1 MYQNYAK
8 RNYNVNTSTTPVETS
23 NKDTRLFLFQSVV
36 PSAVAQKSISL
47 WKDGYCTGVIIIF
60 STDTLSFPAATKL
73 FCISYENWKENENK
87 QTTKW
92 RKQLEIHI
100 SYFNPNARKGRVE
113 SYSS

>member
-1 MYQNYAK
+1 MQN
-8 RNYNVNTSTTPVETS
+8 RNYNVNPSTTPVETS
-23 NKDTRLFLFQSVV
+23 NKNTRLFLFQSVV
-36 PSAVAQKSISL
+36 SSAVAKKSMSL

-92 RKQLEIHI
+92 RKQLEIRI
-100 SYFNPNARKGRVE
+100 SYFNPNARKDQVE

>member
-23 NKDTRLFLFQSVV
+23 NKDTRLFLFQSDVS
-36 PSAVAQKSISL
+36 SAVAQKSISL
-47 WKDGYCTGVIIIF
+47 WRDGYCTGVIIIF

-87 QTTKW
+87 QTN
-92 RKQLEIHI
+92 KQLEETIRN
-100 SYFNPNARKGRVE
+100 SYFLF
-113 SYSS
+113 